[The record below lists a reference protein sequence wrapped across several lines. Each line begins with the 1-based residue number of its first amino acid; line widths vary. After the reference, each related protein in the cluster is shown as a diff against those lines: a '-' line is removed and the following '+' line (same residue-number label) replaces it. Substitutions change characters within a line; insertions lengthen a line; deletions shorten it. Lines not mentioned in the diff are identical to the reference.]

1 MADNKTGYFGVYL
14 DKPDRPK
21 PFEAEVKRRDG
32 KTVSLGC
39 FATAEEAAL
48 CVARTPEGRAVVEK
62 APAAPPAL
70 TRGEGRAVVENAPAA
85 PPALT
90 SEEVREQAQ
99 AEGLALLVADNKTG
113 FFAVGY
119 LPGRTKPYQAK
130 VTRDPAKQVHLRSFA
145 TAEEA
150 ALCVARSPEGQAAAA
165 KAAAPPPPSPLTS
178 EQARQQAQA
187 EGLTLLR
194 VAGTKTGYACVFH
207 NNPSQPKPYQAQV
220 RYGGK
225 LASLGSFVTAEEAA
239 LCVARSPEGQAL
251 GQAMAKRARVAL
263 TSEPAVSAPAFT
275 VAATATTAA
284 AALAASVERAERA
297 RWGVA
302 ATFART
308 TAALQQARDAAIG
321 TIALDI
327 IYEAAGAAA
336 NELSAEVA
344 AEVMAGIA
352 MGL

>member
-1 MADNKTGYFGVYL
+1 MQAQVEGLALRVADNKTGYFGVYF
-14 DKPDRPK
+14 DKPGRPK
-21 PFEAEVKRRDG
+21 PFKAEVKRRGG

-48 CVARTPEGRAVVEK
+48 CVARTPEGRAVVPEK
-62 APAAPPAL
+62 AVAPPPM
-70 TRGEGRAVVENAPAA
+70 TG
-85 PPALT
+85 
-90 SEEVREQAQ
+90 EEVRQQAQ

>member
-1 MADNKTGYFGVYL
+1 MQAHAEQLTLLKANNKTGYLCVY
-14 DKPDRPK
+14 PNSIRSK
-21 PFEAEVKRRDG
+21 PFDARVKRDG
-32 KTVSLGC
+32 KL
-39 FATAEEAAL
+39 
-48 CVARTPEGRAVVEK
+48 
-62 APAAPPAL
+62 
-70 TRGEGRAVVENAPAA
+70 
-85 PPALT
+85 
-90 SEEVREQAQ
+90 
-99 AEGLALLVADNKTG
+99 
-113 FFAVGY
+113 
-119 LPGRTKPYQAK
+119 
-130 VTRDPAKQVHLRSFA
+130 VHLGRFV

-165 KAAAPPPPSPLTS
+165 RAATAAPLTS

-194 VAGTKTGYACVFH
+194 VTGTKTGYACVFH

-297 RWGVA
+297 RWGMA
-302 ATFART
+302 ATFARA

-327 IYEAAGAAA
+327 IYEAAEAAA